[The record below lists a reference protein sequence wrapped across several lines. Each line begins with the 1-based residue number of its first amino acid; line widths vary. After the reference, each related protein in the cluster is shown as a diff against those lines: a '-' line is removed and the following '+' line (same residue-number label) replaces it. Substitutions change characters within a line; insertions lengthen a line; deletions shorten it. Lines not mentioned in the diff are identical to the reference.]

1 MHQSAA
7 SPWGS
12 PPGTTENPGT
22 FVEIVRYLLPEVVG
36 KISLL
41 FIEIAPQGQT
51 LGICRS
57 AVLAIDDSRMLF
69 EVFTSRPC
77 RPRFRA

>member
-7 SPWGS
+7 SPWRS
-12 PPGTTENPGT
+12 PAGTTENPGT

-41 FIEIAPQGQT
+41 FIEIEPQGADPGD
-51 LGICRS
+51 LLVNGIRYRRLPDVVRGVHFAPLS
-57 AVLAIDDSRMLF
+57 HEI
-69 EVFTSRPC
+69 
-77 RPRFRA
+77 